1 MLGKMV
7 KIGLVGTLFF
17 GNLVFGIDSVLKGD
31 GVTLNYVDEYGTSKS
46 TVIKRNHDKICNDK
60 SKVNGADPD
69 VVWGGNYA
77 TSSVPD
83 ACKKTFITTI
93 GKISPI
99 KISEGIETY
108 GELEV
113 IEFMKKQQTDKN
125 LVLVDARMRP
135 WYLKGTLPGAVNLP
149 FKTFSPTH
157 QDFEIVM
164 DTAGVEY
171 EEGIYNFKNAKT
183 LLLFCN
189 GVWCPQSTWA
199 IENLLKIG
207 YPKEKL
213 LWYRGGMYSWKMLNL
228 TTIVPQ

>member
-1 MLGKMV
+1 
-7 KIGLVGTLFF
+7 
-17 GNLVFGIDSVLKGD
+17 
-31 GVTLNYVDEYGTSKS
+31 
-46 TVIKRNHDKICNDK
+46 
-60 SKVNGADPD
+60 
-69 VVWGGNYA
+69 VVWSGSYA
-77 TSSVPD
+77 ASSVPD
-83 ACKKTFITTI
+83 ACKKTFVTTI

-99 KISEGIETY
+99 KIADGIETY

-113 IEFMKKQQTDKN
+113 IEFMKKQQTDKS

-135 WYLKGTLPGAVNLP
+135 WYLKGTIPGAVNLP
-149 FKTFSPTH
+149 FKTFAPTH